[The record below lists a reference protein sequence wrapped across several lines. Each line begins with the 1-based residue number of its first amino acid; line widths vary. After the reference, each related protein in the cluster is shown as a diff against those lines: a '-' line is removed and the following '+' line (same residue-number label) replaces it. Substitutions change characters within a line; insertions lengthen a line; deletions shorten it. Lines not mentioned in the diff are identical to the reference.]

1 MTASPIE
8 FPSLR
13 KSVPVLSLPE
23 APDAKPFDALYRPLP
38 SDAYAPPLST
48 ALRLA
53 REGLTEQQ
61 TANIHDH
68 MAMVT
73 AAVKL
78 EFHLRQV
85 LAALDA
91 DRAAVVRPLAERQ
104 GGAA

>member
-1 MTASPIE
+1 MTTSPIE
-8 FPSLR
+8 MPGHST
-13 KSVPVLSLPE
+13 PVLSLAE
-23 APDAKPFDALYRPLP
+23 APDAKPFDALYKPRL
-38 SDAYAPPLST
+38 SDGYAPPLST

-61 TANIHDH
+61 TANIHDRT
-68 MAMVT
+68 AMVR
-73 AAVKL
+73 AATIL

-91 DRAAVVRPLAERQ
+91 DRAAAVRPLAEGK